1 MDKEQLRRLHR
12 IQRPQNFR
20 PRASTWYEIKN
31 ISADVA
37 TVNLYDEIG
46 MWGITASAFIED
58 LHAIDAKQLDLHISS
73 PGGDVFDGLAI
84 LNSLR
89 QHKATVNVTVD
100 GLAASAASFIAMA
113 GDSIKIAPNAMMM
126 IHEASGLVVGNSG
139 DMREMADLLD
149 KTSANIADIYARRAG
164 GDPEEWRTA
173 MRAETWYTHQ
183 EAVTAG
189 LADSVVGE
197 DTEED
202 PDEEEPPV
210 AAHAGHLM
218 YDNIDITSILSA
230 LKGA

>member
-1 MDKEQLRRLHR
+1 MRSFN
-12 IQRPQNFR
+12 RPYNFR
-20 PRASTWYEIKN
+20 PSGKTGSWYELKN
-31 ISADVA
+31 LSSDV
-37 TVNLYDEIG
+37 VDINIYDEIG
-46 MWGITASAFIED
+46 YWGVTASSFVED
-58 LHAIDAKQLDLHISS
+58 LQGVNASTINLHISS

-202 PDEEEPPV
+202 PDEEEAPV